1 MAKETKLN
9 AKQTEF
15 LSDLGTLD
23 SAMTLNEINSKFG
36 TDFKSGTINSLIK
49 RGVVAYGDDKEVIV
63 SAKRKVH
70 TYKIVK

>member
-36 TDFKSGTINSLIK
+36 TDFKSGTINSLVK
-49 RGVVAYGDDKEVIV
+49 RGVVAYGDYKEVIV
-63 SAKRKVH
+63 STKRKVH
-70 TYKIVK
+70 TYKIVQ

>member
-15 LSDLGTLD
+15 LSDLRTLD